1 MEIGEKLRNL
11 RIQKNLTQEELG
23 ERTDLTKGYISQ
35 LERDLSSPSME
46 TFFNI
51 LEVLGV
57 TPEQFFSE
65 QTAAQKIV
73 YNEEESTLYYD
84 EEHGYE
90 LKWLIPE
97 SNEKEMEPVIITFD
111 KNGEYKTFEPSLS
124 ETFIYVID
132 GSVTLFLGEA
142 KYTAKKGETMYYQAT
157 EPHQIKNHS
166 RGKSRALLVATE
178 SYL

>member
-1 MEIGEKLRNL
+1 MEIGDKLRNL
-11 RIQKNLTQEELG
+11 RVQKNLTQEELG

-57 TPEQFFSE
+57 TPEEFFKHKP
-65 QTAAQKIV
+65 QGQKV
-73 YNEEESTLYYD
+73 HYTKDEGTEFVD
-84 EEHGYE
+84 EENGFE
-90 LKWLIPE
+90 LQWLIPE
-97 SNEKEMEPVIITFD
+97 SNENEMEPVVITFE

-124 ETFIYVID
+124 ESFVYVLQ
-132 GSVTLFLGEA
+132 GEVGLRLGESTYRA
-142 KYTAKKGETMYYQAT
+142 SKGESFYYQAT
-157 EPHQIKNHS
+157 EPHQLFNCTS
-166 RGKSRALLVATE
+166 GKSRALIIATE